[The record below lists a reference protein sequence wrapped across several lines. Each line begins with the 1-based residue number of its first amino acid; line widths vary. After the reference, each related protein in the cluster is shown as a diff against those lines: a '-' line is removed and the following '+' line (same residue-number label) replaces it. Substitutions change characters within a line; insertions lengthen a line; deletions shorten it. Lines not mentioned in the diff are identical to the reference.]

1 MNPTK
6 PKKSLMRYSIICK
19 SVMISQDV
27 FEKKKEI
34 KFFMNDKFLEDKSI
48 NYEEFFIFGKFYEKN
63 N

>member
-1 MNPTK
+1 
-6 PKKSLMRYSIICK
+6 
-19 SVMISQDV
+19 MISQDI
-27 FEKKKEI
+27 FEKKKKI